1 MNTSDY
7 RNKLREGMS
16 TEERNKE
23 LYRFS
28 NYMAN
33 GNGTIEAKKHFSRKP
48 YSFGKE

>member
-7 RNKLREGMS
+7 RNKLREGM
-16 TEERNKE
+16 TVEERNKE
-23 LYRFS
+23 FHQFS
-28 NYMAN
+28 DYMAN